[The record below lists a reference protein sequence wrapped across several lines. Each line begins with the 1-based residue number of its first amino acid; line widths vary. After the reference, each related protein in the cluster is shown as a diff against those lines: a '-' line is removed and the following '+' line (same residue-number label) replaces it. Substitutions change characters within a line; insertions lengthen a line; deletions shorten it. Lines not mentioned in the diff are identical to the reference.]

1 MAEEIAVALIGVV
14 GGFVGAVIGAGAAI
28 GAARHQARKAVE
40 GAFAQASAA
49 YLGPLD
55 TARRTAQREAYAR
68 LLTAAHDYEKAVKPV
83 LDVAQA
89 LNRDASPN
97 RPAMSPETRADLR
110 ARIDEVNDHHLID
123 SAVQH
128 VLLEGPD
135 DVWQSAARVQ
145 MAAMRLSI
153 VLLSEDATS
162 NILGSPREAHQQ
174 LYVATNEFAMAAG
187 KHLGRRDLVLGQG
200 EQVRPR

>member
-1 MAEEIAVALIGVV
+1 MAEEIAAALIGVV
-14 GGFVGAVIGAGAAI
+14 GGFVGAVIAAGAAI

-68 LLTAAHDYEKAVKPV
+68 LLTAAHDYEIAVEPL
-83 LDVAQA
+83 LDVAHA
-89 LNRDASPN
+89 LNRDATPN

-123 SAVQH
+123 LAVQH

-135 DVWQSAARVQ
+135 EVWQSAARVQ
-145 MAAMRLSI
+145 VAAMTLSL
-153 VLLSEDATS
+153 VLSAGDATS
-162 NILGSPREAHQQ
+162 NILDSPREAHRQ

-200 EQVRPR
+200 D